1 MKKRTI
7 VPSVMSVILTIICVA
22 PFLYILLQSIVVD
35 GTISLRS
42 FYEAFF
48 ATPQYLARFWRSL
61 ALCLCI
67 AGGQV
72 FISVLGGY
80 GFAKCKFRGRNTI
93 FFLLML
99 LMIMPLQ
106 VTLVPNYLML
116 DKLGLLNTYY
126 ALALPMIFV
135 PLGTFIMS
143 QCFKAVPNETIE
155 AARLDG
161 CRTPD
166 VITRILLPMNKSGLV
181 CAVLLSFLDGWN
193 MVEQPIVYLEEFS
206 DYPISVALATGASF
220 NVSVKLACAVLVIL
234 PPLIMF
240 LYYSQELVEGIATG
254 GEK

>member
-1 MKKRTI
+1 
-7 VPSVMSVILTIICVA
+7 
-22 PFLYILLQSIVVD
+22 
-35 GTISLRS
+35 
-42 FYEAFF
+42 
-48 ATPQYLARFWRSL
+48 
-61 ALCLCI
+61 
-67 AGGQV
+67 
-72 FISVLGGY
+72 
-80 GFAKCKFRGRNTI
+80 
-93 FFLLML
+93 
-99 LMIMPLQ
+99 
-106 VTLVPNYLML
+106 
-116 DKLGLLNTYY
+116 
-126 ALALPMIFV
+126 
-135 PLGTFIMS
+135 MS